1 MTNED
6 FYQRVCEWLASKP
19 AYPNVKWNLTQVDEE
34 SSEVSLT
41 CDVELEQYHF
51 AISGAMQCPNEE
63 EAVEI
68 AVNELYDGLPSH
80 IEELLKQYAG
90 K

>member
-19 AYPNVKWNLTQVDEE
+19 VYPNVKWNLTQVDEE
-34 SSEVSLT
+34 SSEVSIT
-41 CDVELEQYHF
+41 CDVELDQYHF
-51 AISGAMQCPNEE
+51 AISGAMQCPNDDEGIK
-63 EAVEI
+63 I
-68 AVNELYDGLPSH
+68 AVTNLYEGLPSH